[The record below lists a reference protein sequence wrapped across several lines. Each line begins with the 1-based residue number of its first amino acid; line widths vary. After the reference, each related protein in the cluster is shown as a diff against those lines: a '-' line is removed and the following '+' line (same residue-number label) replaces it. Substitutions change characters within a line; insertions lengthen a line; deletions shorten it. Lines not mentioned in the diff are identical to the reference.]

1 MKLRWLLLSILST
14 LSILIFESPAVAG
27 QLLSWKFDKDQNRL
41 VFVTDEGV
49 QPEAKL
55 ISNPTRLVIEL
66 PGTTLEQP
74 TVKET
79 YLGAIRGFRIGQ
91 STEDKV
97 NLVIE
102 LAPGYSIDPQ
112 QVRFRGSSSTN
123 WTVELPS
130 PKVGSLPPSRRP
142 SRQATIPNRLSPPR
156 SLATPPLRERPSSDP
171 QPNLAQP
178 NLENAGLGKIES
190 PYVKSTSHGYVLD
203 IPGDRSNQVS
213 TTRQGNTIEME
224 LQGITLPQDLV
235 SQTVEVQDRGV
246 ETISFTQTDSSTA
259 KITLQVEAG
268 SRDWRGTFSRIRGF
282 ILVPAGSLTV
292 VNRTR
297 PTPSISRV
305 NKPETN
311 KKPDRQPRTEPART
325 KPTEIR
331 AIALTN
337 NASRLAIRSNGR
349 INARSR
355 FVGRGTY
362 EVTLDRAK
370 IGEPFV
376 GPELKA
382 GSPITELKVRETDTA
397 VVLSITTKLGVRL
410 GNIQQGS
417 SLVALP
423 IIKPRGAAIAASPPP
438 VPAKD
443 RPLIIIDPG
452 HGGKDP
458 GAIGIGGLQEK
469 DVNFPISMDVAE
481 ELRKQNIDV
490 RLTRDR
496 DNFISLQGRT
506 DFANELDADL
516 FVSIHANAINLSRPE
531 VNGLETYYFR
541 SGRRLAE
548 VIHANVLNTIN
559 IRDRKVR
566 QARFFVLRHSKM
578 PAVLVEVGFVTGAED
593 ARRLKDPKH
602 RRRMA
607 KAIANGI
614 IQYIKENRP

>member
-1 MKLRWLLLSILST
+1 MKLRWLLLGILST
-14 LSILIFESPAVAG
+14 LSILIFDSPANAG
-27 QLLSWKFDKDQNRL
+27 QLLSWKFDKDKSRL

-130 PKVGSLPPSRRP
+130 PKIGTLPPSTRT
-142 SRQATIPNRLSPPR
+142 SKKAEILNRLPAPPNSLVAPSVPEKPR
-156 SLATPPLRERPSSDP
+156 SNPHPNVERT
-171 QPNLAQP
+171 
-178 NLENAGLGKIES
+178 GLSKIKS
-190 PYVKSTSHGYVLD
+190 PYVKSTSHGYFLD
-203 IPGDRSNQVS
+203 IPGNRSNQVS
-213 TTRQGNTIEME
+213 STRRGDTIELE
-224 LQGITLPQDLV
+224 LQGVTFPQDLV
-235 SQTVEVQDRGV
+235 SRTVEVRDRGV
-246 ETISFTQTDSSTA
+246 KTISFAQPNSDTA

-268 SRDWRGTFSRIRGF
+268 SKGWRGTFSRIKGF
-282 ILVPAGSLTV
+282 ILVPAGPLTV
-292 VNRTR
+292 VSKTR
-297 PTPSISRV
+297 PNPTVSRV
-305 NKPETN
+305 NKPEAS
-311 KKPDRQPRTEPART
+311 KKPERKPVADTART
-325 KPTEIR
+325 IAAEIR
-331 AIALTN
+331 AIALTDN
-337 NASRLAIRSNGR
+337 SSKLAIRSNGR

-362 EVTLDRAK
+362 EVILDRAK
-370 IGEPFV
+370 LGEPFV

-382 GSPITELKVRETDTA
+382 GSPITELKIRETDTA
-397 VVLSITTKLGVRL
+397 VVLRITTRLGVRL

-423 IIKPRGAAIAASPPP
+423 IINPRGAAIAATPPP
-438 VPAKD
+438 VSAKN
-443 RPLIIIDPG
+443 RPLVIIDPG
-452 HGGKDP
+452 HGGRDP

-490 RLTRDR
+490 RLTRER
-496 DNFISLQGRT
+496 DDFVSLQGRT
-506 DFANELDADL
+506 DFANELDGDL

-548 VIHANVLNTIN
+548 VIHSNVLNTVN

-593 ARRLKDPKH
+593 SRRLKDPNH

-614 IQYIKENRP
+614 IQYLRENRP